1 MHDPNT
7 DPQTRR
13 HDEEPPREHA
23 GREPR
28 SDDAPLPSIE
38 DMDPEELDRMWSDLQ
53 SFESERAKLEE
64 ERNNLL
70 RAVAD
75 ARNAERIA
83 RQEVAEARRQ
93 SVTSV
98 ARDVITAL
106 DHFDLALLQ
115 DPETASASQVMD
127 GVRVIR
133 AELIRTLSKHGIG
146 LIEPAP
152 GDEFDPG
159 RHEALASRPHQ
170 AIEHN
175 RVIETYQVGYTLGDR
190 VIRPAKVAVSTG
202 PAAPA
207 ADEPPTRA
215 PLNPGPD
222 PSPEPDADPDEEN

>member
-7 DPQTRR
+7 DRNAHR
-13 HDEEPPREHA
+13 SDEDTPREHA
-23 GREPR
+23 GPEPR
-28 SDDAPLPSIE
+28 ADDAPLPSID
-38 DMDPEELDRMWSDLQ
+38 DMDPEELDRMWADLQ

-93 SVTSV
+93 SVTAV

-133 AELIRTLSKHGIG
+133 AELIRTLGKHGVG

-152 GDEFDPG
+152 GEEFDPG
-159 RHEALASRPHQ
+159 RHEALASRPDD
-170 AIEHN
+170 AIEPN
-175 RVIETYQVGYTLGDR
+175 QVIETYQVGYTLGDR
-190 VIRPAKVAVSTG
+190 VVRPAKVAVSTG
-202 PAAPA
+202 PAESI
-207 ADEPPTRA
+207 ADTPPTEA
-215 PLNPGPD
+215 ETD
-222 PSPEPDADPDEEN
+222 PESDTEPEREH